1 MIYSVWRVAAV
12 AYFLLGTAG
21 MLMKVFNPGYAGGS
35 RAVVTAVVLMIGS
48 GWWLYKNEM
57 QPKLAAVRRDGS
69 STRSSRS

>member
-21 MLMKVFNPGYAGGS
+21 VLMKVFHPGYAGGTKGI
-35 RAVVTAVVLMIGS
+35 ATAVVLMAAS

-57 QPKLAAVRRDGS
+57 QPKLATVRARAIE
-69 STRSSRS
+69 